1 MSRVLVMGPMY
12 VETVVKVPSIPL
24 PEIKVLDDTYGI
36 ETNFSGHGY
45 NVAKALSRLGDS
57 VNFLSVLGND
67 LYYPVMKNVLVNE
80 GIRTEYIVPSLN
92 ATPHTIILYADEKDR
107 QVINDLKESRE
118 IEYDENAFKKALDEC
133 EVAVMCNSNYCKS
146 HLEVVKN
153 SGKKIFSDVH
163 AISTIDDERNKPFME
178 YSDILCLSHE
188 NLKEPYEDIIKEIE
202 NRYGNEIILMG
213 MGGKGTMMYVK
224 KDNFIGRFPIVRTR
238 KTVNTLGAGD
248 SQLSAFLHFYDKTGN
263 PYYALKAAILFA
275 SYKIGS
281 LSASDG
287 FITEEQVELFYKTI
301 WK

>member
-1 MSRVLVMGPMY
+1 MSKVLVMGPMY
-12 VETVVKVPSIPL
+12 AETVVKVPNIPL

-45 NVAKALSRLGDS
+45 NVAKALSRLGDN
-57 VNFLSVLGND
+57 VNFLSVVGND
-67 LYYPVMKNVLVNE
+67 LYYPVMKNTLVNE
-80 GIRTEYIVPSLN
+80 GIGTEYIVPSLN
-92 ATPHTIILYADEKDR
+92 ATPQTIILYADEKNR

-133 EVAVMCNSNYCKS
+133 EVAVMCNSNYSNK
-146 HLEVVKN
+146 HLEFVKN

-163 AISTIDDERNKPFME
+163 AISTIDDEKNKPFME
-178 YSDILCLSHE
+178 FADILCLSHE
-188 NLKEPYEDIIKEIE
+188 NLNEPYEDIIKEIE
-202 NRYGNEIILMG
+202 NRYGNEIIMMG
-213 MGGKGTMMYVK
+213 MGGRGTMMYVK

-248 SQLSAFLHFYDKTGN
+248 SQLSAFLHFYAKTEN
-263 PYYALKAAILFA
+263 PYYSLKCAILFA

-287 FITEEQVELFYKTI
+287 FITEEQVELFYNTI